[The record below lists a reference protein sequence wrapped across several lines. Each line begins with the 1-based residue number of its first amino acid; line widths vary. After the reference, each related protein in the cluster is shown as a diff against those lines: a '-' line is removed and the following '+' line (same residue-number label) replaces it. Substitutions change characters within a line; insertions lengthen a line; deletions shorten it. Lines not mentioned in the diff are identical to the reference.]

1 MSKGNREMKLPEL
14 NKFAS
19 MTASVSDFK
28 DKVNQLQAEKRA
40 IRETMDNK
48 QEQINQMIL
57 EIEEMEKKQE

>member
-14 NKFAS
+14 NNFSS
-19 MTASVSDFK
+19 MVASVSDLK